1 MERKNSNAV
10 VHIRQD
16 SDNDLEALFHVV
28 NPTSVANSHPETTPA
43 NSLPMRLRKLPPSFF
58 KQPPIDG
65 GLSPETDRPTGLQI
79 SHSRAH
85 SSPASITVPSNL
97 KGPPNHSLN
106 SVVHQRST
114 SFDNTALLEEPA
126 QMPPGWEMR
135 STPNGQPF
143 FMNHFDQ
150 ITTWQDPRKTQSTSN
165 LNNAQ
170 TAGSL
175 PDGWEQAI
183 TPEGDIY
190 YINHIERTTS
200 WIDPRI
206 ALQCRSQE
214 NLRSSSILPEF
225 YRHRTM
231 SQLHRLQREREQ
243 LIKRQQELLKQE
255 IRLKRDILEEG
266 GTKSSLLGNLT
277 REALLP
283 PPQDSAQV
291 TNGGGHIRD
300 QSFDS
305 GLGMGG
311 GNYHD
316 IDMNE
321 SQPMFDANYNSKD
334 SSFRADPSRRLP
346 EILDSLPGTNV
357 DLGVM
362 EGNDSTANMD
372 TDDLGV
378 GLEFNSEMLND
389 VENLISPGNKIGDS
403 FLTWL

>member
-1 MERKNSNAV
+1 MERTNSNCV
-10 VHIRQD
+10 VHVRQD
-16 SDNDLEALFHVV
+16 SDTDLEALFHVV
-28 NPTSVANSHPETTPA
+28 NPTTVPNSHPDTTPA

-65 GLSPETDRPTGLQI
+65 GLSPETDHPSGLQI

-85 SSPASITVPSNL
+85 SSPASITVPSSL
-97 KGPPNHSLN
+97 KGPPNHSLS

-126 QMPPGWEMR
+126 QMPPGWEIR
-135 STPNGQPF
+135 STPNGQHY

-165 LNNAQ
+165 LNSAQ
-170 TAGSL
+170 TSASL

-200 WIDPRI
+200 WVDPRI

-214 NLRSSSILPEF
+214 NVRSSSIMPEM
-225 YRHRTM
+225 YRHRTI
-231 SQLHRLQREREQ
+231 QLHRLQREREQ
-243 LIKRQQELLKQE
+243 LLKRQQELLKQE
-255 IRLKRDILEEG
+255 IKLKRDILEEG

-277 REALLP
+277 REGLLP
-283 PPQDSAQV
+283 PHQDSTPV

-334 SSFRADPSRRLP
+334 SSYRTDASRRLP
-346 EILDSLPGTNV
+346 EILDSLPATNV

-362 EGNDSTANMD
+362 EGNDSSSNMD

-389 VENLISPGNKIGDS
+389 VENFMSPGNKMSDN